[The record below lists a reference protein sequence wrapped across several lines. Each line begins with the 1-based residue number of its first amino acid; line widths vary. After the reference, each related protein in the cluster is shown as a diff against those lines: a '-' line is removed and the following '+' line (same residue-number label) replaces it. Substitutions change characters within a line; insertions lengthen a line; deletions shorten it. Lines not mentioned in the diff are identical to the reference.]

1 MASGDVV
8 GDLALRVMSAAIRI
22 AADDQPPTN
31 GGGGGDGG
39 GDGNGGGG
47 HGHGPLPTDKAYQGP
62 WFSQQVE
69 LSLFIGLLSLLIF
82 SALRRRLTVIF
93 APRTRLIQFAPLKD
107 HPDLDIAS
115 AVQQGSIFSWILP
128 TLRAP
133 DDAIL
138 HLVGLDAHIL
148 LQFHKMGF
156 WLLLAFAGWS
166 TLILMP
172 INYLENGHIDG
183 VAPSE
188 DGFGRNHTSGNA
200 TFLSLF
206 ASSFATFTQPVEGV
220 EGPEG
225 PLPYLPSPSPSPSTT
240 AYHLTHF
247 ITTYLFTLLTLR
259 FLHTNYVKYIK
270 ARQLY
275 ALGVLD
281 SIPARTIEIR
291 DLPPHLRDDRALTDY
306 FERMGLMVESTAVVR
321 HSGELSK
328 LLKQRADALSD
339 LERAWCKWLGN
350 PTTAKNYDPDEIV
363 KTFRQRQA
371 AHIRTISMGNGHT
384 PRRSTNDNHDH
395 EATPLLSDSR
405 DAEPITTSE
414 SVTRIELPEHKERP
428 KMRTSAYNP
437 FSAKIDTLDEFE
449 RRFRKLDAAVWKVR
463 GNIGTNSG
471 YADPWDGLDG
481 DAEDDA
487 GQAQGGAKD
496 DDEELDFRKG
506 GRPRIRFRAGAVGF
520 VTFVKASSAQIA
532 AQVQHYPLPAQC
544 RTLLAPEPR
553 DIIWSNISL
562 SPHERRLRQL
572 LVSAF
577 VFGLLLFYIPPLTFL
592 ASFLSPQAIEK
603 YMPWLAQLLEK
614 SPTLRALVMNNASAI
629 LVASFNG
636 LLPMALEWSGY
647 LQGLRARSL
656 IEYSVLKKYYLFL
669 VVSVIFVFL
678 VTSTAWGVLSDLA
691 NNPMRSLDKIAA
703 LLPGARNFSLAYV
716 IFQALAIV
724 PLSLLQLPYVL
735 NRGWAR
741 MWTLTPREHAELNVP
756 PMLYMGTVYPQA
768 LIIFTLS
775 VLYGIVS
782 PLLPIFGAIYFG
794 GAYLVNKYK
803 LIFVFY
809 KSYESKGQAYPL
821 SAQRM
826 VFSLLLF
833 QVFQFS
839 LFSVR
844 KQFIFSTLIL
854 PLLFGTFWY
863 GRHLARTFAPLSEF
877 VNLQSVREMEAQGVH
892 GDIDAAGTGLDG
904 GQTPGQAEQAGYA
917 AGDELLPGNIQGG
930 VPVSK
935 SKVSPNSAKL
945 STQTATV
952 PREAVDPTLSL
963 TSSPS
968 AAVIRSQ
975 MPGRRALVK
984 DETLF
989 VAAKDSH
996 TDYREPPAGNYF
1008 PGVLNTG
1015 RRRYGHPAATGVLPH
1030 LWLPIPAE
1038 GARRRTQSL
1047 DALEAGEYEP
1057 VSQEASTDDNA
1068 QSSDALT
1075 ATGANLQRTRTVSG
1089 APSAS
1094 AISSTTSGPGTR
1106 GGGDEDD
1113 DGRNGDSVVL
1123 SLRRR
1128 KSLFRRRSLFPPLK
1142 GFKKATP
1149 ASGGEATSGGGMS
1162 RSKTVAAAIGPGSG
1176 SGSGS
1181 GTVGSSPLAQKRA
1194 STGDLKAAAAASAE
1208 GSGSSSAA
1216 PGVGAG
1222 TELLVDTTTTPTP
1235 TSTAEAVAR
1244 VQADLGLPP
1253 LSGGAQVAEPE
1264 EAVDDEE
1271 DEDEDEDAEEGVYIH
1286 RRSMS
1291 GATRAG
1297 SSTL

>member
-1 MASGDVV
+1 MAVAGDAV
-8 GDLALRVMSAAIRI
+8 GEIALRIMSAMTTATT
-22 AADDQPPTN
+22 AFDEQPQPPS
-31 GGGGGDGG
+31 DGG
-39 GDGNGGGG
+39 GDGSGSGP
-47 HGHGPLPTDKAYQGP
+47 GHGPLPTDKAYQGP

-115 AVQQGSIFSWILP
+115 AVQKGSIFSWIIP

-133 DDAIL
+133 DSVIL

-166 TLILMP
+166 TVILMP
-172 INYLENGHIDG
+172 INYMENGHIDG
-183 VAPSE
+183 VAPWE
-188 DGFGRNHTSGNA
+188 DGIGRNGTGGGGDDNNNGTSLWRFSSVFG
-200 TFLSLF
+200 SL
-206 ASSFATFTQPVEGV
+206 QPDGS
-220 EGPEG
+220 PEG
-225 PLPYLPSPSPSPSTT
+225 PLPYLPPPSPTPQ
-240 AYHLTHF
+240 AAIYHLTHF
-247 ITTYLFTLLTLR
+247 LTTYLFTFLTLR

-328 LLKQRADALSD
+328 LLKQRADALRD

-350 PTTAKNYDPDEIV
+350 PTTAKNYDPEEIV

-371 AHIRTISMGNGHT
+371 AHIRTISMSNGQSAQA
-384 PRRSTNDNHDH
+384 PRQSNDDH
-395 EATPLLSDSR
+395 EATPLLR
-405 DAEPITTSE
+405 DQPSNQDPEPITTSE
-414 SVTRIELPEHKERP
+414 TVTRIEPPESRPRP
-428 KMRTSAYNP
+428 KMRASAYNP
-437 FSAKIDTLDEFE
+437 FSAKVDTLDEFE

-471 YADPWDGLDG
+471 YADPFDGLEDE
-481 DAEDDA
+481 AEA
-487 GQAQGGAKD
+487 VQTAKD
-496 DDEELDFRKG
+496 DDEEPDFRKG
-506 GRPRIRFRAGAVGF
+506 GRARVRFRGGAVGF

-562 SPHERRLRQL
+562 SPHERRVRQL

-577 VFGLLLFYIPPLTFL
+577 VFGLLVFYIPPLTFL

-603 YMPWLAQLLEK
+603 YMPWLAQMLDK

-629 LVASFNG
+629 LVAAFNG

-656 IEYSVLKKYYLFL
+656 IEYSVFKKYYLFL

-691 NNPMRSLDKIAA
+691 NNPMKSLDKIAA

-724 PLSLLQLPYVL
+724 PLGLLQLPYIL
-735 NRGWAR
+735 NRGWMR
-741 MWTLTPREHAELNVP
+741 MSTLTPREHAELNVP

-809 KSYESKGQAYPL
+809 KSYESKGQAFPL

-826 VFSLLLF
+826 IFSLLLF

-863 GRHLARTFAPLSEF
+863 GRHLTRTFEPLSEYI
-877 VNLQSVREMEAQGVH
+877 NLQSIREMEAQGVQ
-892 GDIDAAGTGLDG
+892 GDAADVAAGPGATGG
-904 GQTPGQAEQAGYA
+904 VSGQQTPRQAEQAGYA
-917 AGDELLPGNIQGG
+917 AGDELLPSNVQGA
-930 VPVSK
+930 VPVAK
-935 SKVSPNSAKL
+935 TKVTAPSKL

-975 MPGRRALVK
+975 LPGRRPLVK

-1038 GARRRTQSL
+1038 EARRRTQSL

-1057 VSQEASTDDNA
+1057 VEEGTSAEETQASGQAGT
-1068 QSSDALT
+1068 T
-1075 ATGANLQRTRTVSG
+1075 NLRRTRTVSG
-1089 APSAS
+1089 APSGS
-1094 AISSTTSGPGTR
+1094 AFSAATGAGEED
-1106 GGGDEDD
+1106 GGD
-1113 DGRNGDSVVL
+1113 NGDGVVL

-1128 KSLFRRRSLFPPLK
+1128 RSLFRRRSLLSPLK
-1142 GFKKATP
+1142 GGKKAG
-1149 ASGGEATSGGGMS
+1149 SGENGGAGGMS
-1162 RSKTVAAAIGPGSG
+1162 RSKTVAAVPSNDEGRPAVP
-1176 SGSGS
+1176 
-1181 GTVGSSPLAQKRA
+1181 SPLALKRA
-1194 STGDLKAAAAASAE
+1194 STGDLKAAAAAEA
-1208 GSGSSSAA
+1208 SSSSGA
-1216 PGVGAG
+1216 PE
-1222 TELLVDTTTTPTP
+1222 ELLVDDGTTKPS
-1235 TSTAEAVAR
+1235 TSSIADAVAR

-1253 LSGGAQVAEPE
+1253 LSKSRNAQHTEPE
-1264 EAVDDEE
+1264 AIDEAVE
-1271 DEDEDEDAEEGVYIH
+1271 DEDEDEDEEAEEGVYIH

-1291 GATRAG
+1291 GTARAA
-1297 SSTL
+1297 STSL